1 MKKIELLKG
10 IFPVV
15 LAVASACEVVDNDME
30 KHVDTQNDSSYV
42 ALQEVASIL
51 SAVPLEGEHLYEVH
65 SAVTSSSGNGYDE
78 EYTVRD
84 MFSVPGKGVGENQTR
99 SSKIYDNPLKSLIEN
114 HVRSEAF
121 TKSAGEARTAEDFLN
136 ALMSSDI
143 QIYWPFSE
151 DWDGSALPVITF
163 DPEDG
168 SEVNIGYRIEVD
180 DDGSRRIR
188 EIAVDEDLARR
199 NPVWVVNRN
208 EDAEYTSLEIL
219 RREDE
224 NWGEGGGAII
234 LEPQSVSPSAVRSK
248 TDAGAGD
255 EAGGKTLILKEFT
268 MKRNY
273 DSWFAGA
280 SEFFVK
286 VGSVEDF
293 TATTEAEMKL
303 YVPAVTDFMIVVKRS
318 QVGKPQPFNAVLV
331 SDWTDQMLNCAFLIT
346 EDDGGTRTDWNCTAL
361 VRVASKSYG
370 VEMKIPFNSRDDIVW
385 RGQLAAKWL
394 QANSNVVGHFGDVD
408 LTFEVLEYF

>member
-30 KHVDTQNDSSYV
+30 KHVDAQNDSSYV

-99 SSKIYDNPLKSLIEN
+99 STKIYDNPLKSLIEN

-121 TKSAGEARTAEDFLN
+121 TKSAGEARNAEDFLN

-248 TDAGAGD
+248 TDGGAGD

-408 LTFEVLEYF
+408 LTFEVLEY

>member
-30 KHVDTQNDSSYV
+30 KHVDSQNDSSYV
-42 ALQEVASIL
+42 GLQEVASIL

-65 SAVTSSSGNGYDE
+65 SAVTSSSCNGYDE

-99 SSKIYDNPLKSLIEN
+99 STKIYDNPLKSLIEN

-121 TKSAGEARTAEDFLN
+121 TKSAGEARNAEDFLN

-385 RGQLAAKWL
+385 RGQLAAKWI

-408 LTFEVLEYF
+408 LTFEVVEY

>member
-1 MKKIELLKG
+1 MKKIEFLKG

-99 SSKIYDNPLKSLIEN
+99 STKIYDNPLKSLIEN

-121 TKSAGEARTAEDFLN
+121 TKSAGEARNAEDFLN

-248 TDAGAGD
+248 TDGGAGD

>member
-1 MKKIELLKG
+1 MKKIEFLKG

-30 KHVDTQNDSSYV
+30 KHVDAQNDSSYV

-99 SSKIYDNPLKSLIEN
+99 STKIYDNPLKSLIEN

-121 TKSAGEARTAEDFLN
+121 TKSAGEARNAEDFLN

-248 TDAGAGD
+248 TDGGAGD